1 VMGMLAIDVLQCI
14 VLNKMVHVGI
24 VFPEDELSCT
34 CATSRWHARTLMLS
48 KVPVEIDLS
57 VIVACKNNHIILQKA
72 AAYTTAGR
80 QSTRTRRKKMEQ
92 LPDY

>member
-1 VMGMLAIDVLQCI
+1 MAMLAIDVLQCI

-24 VFPEDELSCT
+24 VFPCDELSCT
-34 CATSRWHARTLMLS
+34 CATTRRNARMLMLS
-48 KVPVEIDLS
+48 KVSVEIDLS

-80 QSTRTRRKKMEQ
+80 QSTRTRRNKMEQ
-92 LPDY
+92 SP